1 MLFSTKKKEKKSFC
15 GKFYY
20 FLLVED
26 ILISCFNSCFIYS
39 KNVDKKWTNEDGL
52 WTNEDKIFHKRGRI
66 VDERGRYV
74 LTRPRNGGII
84 AVEIKSERKC

>member
-1 MLFSTKKKEKKSFC
+1 M
-15 GKFYY
+15 
-20 FLLVED
+20 
-26 ILISCFNSCFIYS
+26 
-39 KNVDKKWTNEDGL
+39 